1 MLKTKL
7 FNLGL
12 MRFCAFFYNKPV
24 KASTELAHMLVIFFT
39 VYFKKKLQKQNFE
52 LNGSGEELLSWI
64 STTRQ
69 TLKLFMPEIM
79 KKMNM
84 KELD

>member
-1 MLKTKL
+1 M

-24 KASTELAHMLVIFFT
+24 KELTESEHVLVIFFT